1 MLLPQPRSQVDYFA
15 LHGIVACH
23 SHSHTIRQSLKTH
36 SLKIGNYLKPKL
48 VTSLERLNY
57 ESALIARSV
66 AEEVAAETGVARFVA
81 GAVGPTNRT
90 LSISPSVEKPDFR
103 NISKCI

>member
-1 MLLPQPRSQVDYFA
+1 M
-15 LHGIVACH
+15 
-23 SHSHTIRQSLKTH
+23 
-36 SLKIGNYLKPKL
+36 
-48 VTSLERLNY
+48 TSLERLNY

-103 NISKCI
+103 NISKAIKMIL